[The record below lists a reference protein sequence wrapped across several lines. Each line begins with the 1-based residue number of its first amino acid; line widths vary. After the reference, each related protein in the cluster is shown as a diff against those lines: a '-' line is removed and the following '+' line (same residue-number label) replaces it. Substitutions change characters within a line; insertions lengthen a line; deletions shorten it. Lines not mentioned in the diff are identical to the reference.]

1 MSKKETFM
9 AETDLPEASNSLND
23 ITPQT
28 NNIQNDDQQDWKLN
42 NINQTYN
49 WTQNTSENVKQDNHV
64 ETKGLQMNEINEVM
78 KALSTND
85 EKQPN
90 YEEFDKEAL
99 PSVEQLFGKQIEHTN
114 KIDPEVIKRI
124 ESITNTLVPGKLLC
138 N

>member
-1 MSKKETFM
+1 MRII
-9 AETDLPEASNSLND
+9 SLFDGKWCVTCND

-28 NNIQNDDQQDWKLN
+28 NNVQNDDQQDWKLN

-49 WTQNTSENVKQDNHV
+49 WTQNGSENVKQDNHV
-64 ETKGLQMNEINEVM
+64 DTTGLQMNEINEVM

-99 PSVEQLFGKQIEHTN
+99 SSVQQLFGKQKVHVN
-114 KIDPEVIKRI
+114 KIKAEVIEKI
-124 ESITNTLVPGKLLC
+124 ELITDTLIPGKIIE
-138 N
+138 